1 MRDFWQS
8 ILDAMKGKEQ
18 NYTTGSINRAILLL
32 SIPMMIEMMGEGL
45 FAVIDAYFLG
55 KVSNAAAT
63 TAGIVEVVATLI
75 YSIGIGISIAATAV
89 VARRM
94 GENKP
99 EEASKAAMQAI
110 ILSVGISVVI
120 GILGVVFAE
129 DILRMM
135 KAEEEVIAVGT
146 NYTRILLG
154 TNVVIMLLFVLNGVF
169 RGAGD
174 AFMAMISLWVAN
186 LINIALDPLFI
197 FGIGP
202 FPELGATG
210 AAVATSIGR
219 GIGVAFQLYILF
231 KGSRVIKV
239 AWRHFKL
246 IPGILK
252 KLINVASTGSLQFF
266 IASASWIFLARLVAE
281 FGTDVYAG
289 YFFAIRLILFAI
301 LPAWGM
307 ANAGAT
313 LVGQNLGA
321 KNPERAAKSAWRT
334 SFYNMTFMLI
344 VGIIFASFA
353 RPLLEIFT
361 TSEIAIETGVLTMRI
376 ICLGYLFFGI
386 GMVLGQ
392 AFGGAGDTRTPT
404 LVNFIAF
411 WLLEN
416 PLAYFMTKTLGM
428 EVEGVLWAIAISET
442 VLALILVILF
452 RRGKWK
458 TVEV

>member
-1 MRDFWQS
+1 MQQFWQTVLS
-8 ILDAMKGKEQ
+8 AIKGKEQ
-18 NYTTGSINRAILLL
+18 DYTQGSINRAIFLL
-32 SIPMMIEMMGEGL
+32 SIPMMIEMFGEGL
-45 FAVIDAYFLG
+45 FAIIDAYFLG
-55 KVSNAAAT
+55 KVSNAAAA

-75 YSIGIGISIAATAV
+75 YSIGIGIGIAATAL
-89 VARRM
+89 VARRI

-99 EEASKAAMQAI
+99 EAASKAAAQTILLSVGVAI
-110 ILSVGISVVI
+110 ILGIV
-120 GILGVVFAE
+120 GVVYAE
-129 DILRMM
+129 DILRLM

-154 TNVVIMLLFVLNGVF
+154 TNVVIILLFVLNGVF

-186 LINIALDPLFI
+186 LINIILDPLFI

-202 FPELGATG
+202 FPEMGATG

-219 GIGVAFQLYILF
+219 GLGVAFQLYILF
-231 KGSRVIKV
+231 DGKRVIRLSLKYF
-239 AWRHFKL
+239 RL
-246 IPGILK
+246 IPALLRKIV
-252 KLINVASTGSLQFF
+252 NVAATGSLQFF
-266 IASASWIFLARLVAE
+266 ISSASWIFLARLVAA

-289 YFFAIRLILFAI
+289 YFFAIRLVLFAI

-307 ANAGAT
+307 ANATAT

-321 KNPERAAKSAWRT
+321 KQADRAATSVWRAAFFNMGFLFLVQVFFFFSAE
-334 SFYNMTFMLI
+334 SLI
-344 VGIIFASFA
+344 
-353 RPLLEIFT
+353 RIFT
-361 TSEIAIETGVLTMRI
+361 TSPAAIETGTLTLRI
-376 ICLGYLFFGI
+376 ICAGYIFFGL

-404 LVNFIAF
+404 IVNFVCF
-411 WLLEN
+411 WLIEI
-416 PLAYFMTKTLGM
+416 PLAYFLSLQLDWG
-428 EVEGVLWAIAISET
+428 VRGVLWSIAISET
-442 VLALILVILF
+442 VLAIIFVFLF

>member
-1 MRDFWQS
+1 MQQFWQTVLS
-8 ILDAMKGKEQ
+8 AIKGKEQ
-18 NYTTGSINRAILLL
+18 DYTQGSINRAIFLL
-32 SIPMMIEMMGEGL
+32 SIPMMIEMFGEGL
-45 FAVIDAYFLG
+45 FAIIDAYFLG
-55 KVSNAAAT
+55 KVSNAAAA

-75 YSIGIGISIAATAV
+75 YSIGIGIGIAATAL
-89 VARRM
+89 VARRI

-99 EEASKAAMQAI
+99 EAASKAAAQTILLSVGVAI
-110 ILSVGISVVI
+110 ILGIV
-120 GILGVVFAE
+120 GVVYAE
-129 DILRMM
+129 DILRLM

-154 TNVVIMLLFVLNGVF
+154 TNVVIILLFVLNGVF

-186 LINIALDPLFI
+186 LINIILDPLFI

-202 FPELGATG
+202 FPEMGATG

-219 GIGVAFQLYILF
+219 GLGVAFQLYILF
-231 KGSRVIKV
+231 DGKRVIRLSLKYF
-239 AWRHFKL
+239 RL
-246 IPGILK
+246 IPALLRKIV
-252 KLINVASTGSLQFF
+252 NVAATGSLQFF
-266 IASASWIFLARLVAE
+266 ISSASWIFLARLVAA

-289 YFFAIRLILFAI
+289 YFFAIRLVLFAI

-307 ANAGAT
+307 ANAAAT

-321 KNPERAAKSAWRT
+321 KQADRAATSVWRAAFFNMGFLFLVQVFFFFSAE
-334 SFYNMTFMLI
+334 SLI
-344 VGIIFASFA
+344 
-353 RPLLEIFT
+353 RIFT
-361 TSEIAIETGVLTMRI
+361 TSPAAIETGTLTLRI
-376 ICLGYLFFGI
+376 ICAGYIFFGL

-404 LVNFIAF
+404 IVNFVCF
-411 WLLEN
+411 WLIEI
-416 PLAYFMTKTLGM
+416 PLAYFLSLQLDWG
-428 EVEGVLWAIAISET
+428 VRGVLWSIAISET
-442 VLALILVILF
+442 VLAIIFVFLF